1 MDFTDQVTLITG
13 ASSGIGKQIALDFA
27 GRGAIVVGCG
37 RSISRLKET
46 LKEVRRTSPRSVM
59 IGCDVGDA
67 EQVQG
72 MIAKVLDDFG
82 KVDILINNAGVG
94 MRSPFVETPLKT
106 IEEMI
111 RVNYLGAIYCTHE
124 LLPSMIARRSGH
136 IVNIS
141 SGAGKIGTLNMAAY
155 CGSKFA
161 LNGWAESLYHELK
174 PLGIAVSL
182 VCPGPV
188 RTEFNRDF
196 RDSEP
201 KAPANL
207 IVSAESVAQRSDQS
221 HREKTFRSD
230 HAALAGAHVRAAAL
244 YAELLPRS
252 RPAPVRALY
261 CRAGK
266 IFAARIMTQSIPV
279 KNFKRRKKTM
289 SASRIAALAF
299 ALLMFSVPALAQ
311 LGPKD
316 GADLAPT
323 DLNRIKVG
331 QPAPDFTLED
341 VDGKALALS
350 SFQDKKSVVLV
361 FYRGYW

>member
-1 MDFTDQVTLITG
+1 
-13 ASSGIGKQIALDFA
+13 
-27 GRGAIVVGCG
+27 
-37 RSISRLKET
+37 
-46 LKEVRRTSPRSVM
+46 M
-59 IGCDVGDA
+59 IG
-67 EQVQG
+67 
-72 MIAKVLDDFG
+72 
-82 KVDILINNAGVG
+82 
-94 MRSPFVETPLKT
+94 
-106 IEEMI
+106 
-111 RVNYLGAIYCTHE
+111 
-124 LLPSMIARRSGH
+124 RRSGH

-201 KAPANL
+201 KAPANW
-207 IVSAESVAQRSDQS
+207 IVPRIGGTGSDQS

-230 HAALAGAHVRAAAL
+230 HAALAGAYVRAAAL

-266 IFAARIMTQSIPV
+266 IFAARPITQSISV
-279 KNFKRRKKTM
+279 KNLKSRKKIM
-289 SASRIAALAF
+289 SASRITALAF
-299 ALLMFSVPALAQ
+299 ALLMFSVPAFAQ

-316 GADLAPT
+316 GSRFGADRFESDQSRTARAGLHSRRRRRQSHRFVELSRQEKRGLGLLPR
-323 DLNRIKVG
+323 LLV
-331 QPAPDFTLED
+331 TL
-341 VDGKALALS
+341 L
-350 SFQDKKSVVLV
+350 
-361 FYRGYW
+361 R